1 MPLPCCKIS
10 NIYIRIEVFIED
22 MARIHAHTH
31 GKSHSIR
38 PTSKDTPPWLT
49 ESHGKVSSL
58 IVGLSKEGLVP
69 SEIGLRLRD
78 QYGIPLAKPILGKSI
93 TDVLFEND
101 IRREMPEDLERLVMK
116 ALALQKHLRAHNSD
130 HRNVRSLEL
139 IESKIHRLSKYYK
152 KMGKLKKTWKYAA
165 VIAQLE

>member
-1 MPLPCCKIS
+1 
-10 NIYIRIEVFIED
+10 

-31 GKSHSIR
+31 GKSHSTR
-38 PTSKDTPPWLT
+38 PTSKDVPPWLT
-49 ESHGKVSSL
+49 ESQEKVSSL
-58 IVGLSKEGLVP
+58 IVGLGKEGITP

-78 QYGIPLAKPILGKSI
+78 EYGIPLAKPVVGKAI
-93 TDVLFEND
+93 TDVLVDND
-101 IRREMPEDLERLVMK
+101 IIRDMPEDLEHLVMK
-116 ALALQKHLRAHNSD
+116 ALALQKHLRTHNSD

-152 KMGKLKKTWKYAA
+152 GIGKIKKNWKYAA